1 MLNVIL
7 GMFGF
12 GKGKKKCQ
20 AIIIYPTKKVVMVNV
35 EMESTRFT
43 VGKNDKAKSYM
54 IQDDAIYYFNDK
66 PLLFY
71 DSEDASPL
79 NISSN
84 SIITSM
90 NSTEFQSVIESK
102 VVKDLMVASQGFD
115 WDITL
120 IASIV
125 SALGVVLLVVQ
136 GGGFSFLGGS

>member
-1 MLNVIL
+1 ML

-12 GKGKKKCQ
+12 GSKKKKCQ

-43 VGKNDKAKSYM
+43 VGKKDKAKSYM

-71 DSEDASPL
+71 DSEDASPIK
-79 NISSN
+79 ISSN
-84 SIITSM
+84 EIITSM

-102 VVKDLMVASQGFD
+102 VVKDLMVASTGFE
-115 WDITL
+115 WDVTL
-120 IASIV
+120 IASVI
-125 SALGVVLLVVQ
+125 SAIGVLLLVVQ
-136 GGGFSFLGGS
+136 GGGFNFLGGA